1 MYAIPDLNKVK
12 DMLKRFYTVL
22 VLGAALACNA
32 APSKPIKVEGST
44 NIEPTEQQSTVCR
57 TVAQII
63 STSNY
68 KRVPIDDSLSAVI
81 FDRYLKS
88 LDETHI
94 YLTAA
99 DVGDFN
105 KYKLTLDDD
114 IKSGNLANVFYIFN
128 IFQKRQID
136 HIKYE
141 LAQLNKT
148 FDFTQNDNFTYDRE
162 KLPWGTEAELD
173 SYWAKRVKYDM
184 LNLQIAKNDMAK
196 NKETL
201 TKRYE
206 NLLSQLNKLS
216 NDDVFQIFMTE
227 FTEAIDPH
235 TAYLNSSNTAQFN
248 IEMSR
253 SLEGIGATLTTKNEY
268 ITITSLVPGGPAD
281 KTHQV
286 NTGDRIIG
294 VAQGADGEFQDII
307 GWRIDNAIKLIR
319 GAKGTIVKLK
329 ILPQGKTAADKP
341 SIIEIVREKV
351 ILQDQLVKKETRTY
365 NSNGKTYKIGIINV
379 PAFYNDARSGVS
391 NYHSTTRDMK
401 LVLDSLR
408 RENVD
413 GIVVDLRENGG
424 GSLAEAISLTGL
436 FIKTGPVVQVRE
448 PENIEVDADEDPS
461 VAYSGP
467 MAVLVDRF
475 SASASEIFS
484 GAIQDYGRGLI
495 IGTQTYGK
503 GSVQSPIDLDRVIAS
518 FGDRLANAVRGR
530 AVAINGQNTY
540 GQLNLTIAKFYR
552 ISGGSTQHK
561 GVIPDIQF
569 PSTIPLDKYGEDTE
583 PSAMPYDVIPKSDY
597 TKVANLAP
605 IIPQLTKQHE
615 QRMASNVN
623 YKLLLEDIADYKKSE
638 KEKSVTLNEQQ
649 LKKQRDADEQKTFER
664 DNMRRVALG
673 LPALKKGQPKP
684 KKEDLDFLKFEAG
697 QILVDY
703 MNLGD
708 KYTRINNVPI
718 NQRVTTA
725 PVTNPRINVRH

>member
-1 MYAIPDLNKVK
+1 MLYSIPDLNKVK

-32 APSKPIKVEGST
+32 APSKPIKVDGST
-44 NIEPTEQQSTVCR
+44 NLEPTEQQSTVCR

-63 STSNY
+63 SSSNY
-68 KRVPIDDSLSAVI
+68 KKVPLNDSLSAVI
-81 FDRYLKS
+81 FDRYIKS
-88 LDETHI
+88 LDETHV
-94 YLTAA
+94 YLTAGDIA
-99 DVGDFN
+99 DFN

-114 IKSGNLANVFYIFN
+114 IKAGNLANVFYIFN
-128 IFQKRQID
+128 VFQKKQMD

-141 LAQLNKT
+141 LAQLNQP
-148 FDFTQNDNFTYDRE
+148 FDFTQNETFTYDRE
-162 KLPWGTEAELD
+162 KLPWGTEADLD
-173 SYWAKRVKYDM
+173 NYWAKRVKYDM
-184 LNLQIAKNDMAK
+184 LNLKLAGTDMAK

-206 NLLSQLNKLS
+206 NLLSQISKLS

-235 TAYLNSSNTAQFN
+235 TAYLNPSNTAQFN

-253 SLEGIGATLTTKNEY
+253 SLEGIGATLTSKNEY
-268 ITITSLVPGGPAD
+268 ITIQSLVQGGPAD
-281 KTHQV
+281 KTHLV

-294 VAQGADGEFQDII
+294 VAQGTAGEFQDII
-307 GWRIDNAIKLIR
+307 GWRTDNAIKLIR

-329 ILPQGKTAADKP
+329 LLPQGKTAADKP
-341 SIIEIVREKV
+341 NIVEILRDKI

-365 NSNGKTYKIGIINV
+365 KSNGKTFKVGIINV
-379 PAFYNDARSGVS
+379 PAFYNDARSGVA

-401 LVLDSLR
+401 LVLDSLKQ
-408 RENVD
+408 ENVD

-436 FIKTGPVVQVRE
+436 FIKSGPVVQVRDLGG
-448 PENIEVDADEDPS
+448 IEVDADEDPS

-503 GSVQSPIDLDRVIAS
+503 GSVQSPIDLDRVITS
-518 FGDRLANAVRGR
+518 FGERVANVVRGNR
-530 AVAINGQNTY
+530 TRNGNGENTY

-552 ISGGSTQHK
+552 VSGGSTQHK

-569 PSTIPLDKYGEDTE
+569 PSVIPLDKYGEDTE

-597 TKVANLAP
+597 VKVANLAP
-605 IIPQLTKQHE
+605 VIPALTKQHE
-615 QRMASNVN
+615 QRMNSNAN
-623 YKLLLEDIADYKKSE
+623 FKYLMEDIADYKKSE
-638 KEKSVTLNEQQ
+638 KEKSVPLNEQQ

-673 LPALKKGQPKP
+673 LAPLKKGQPKP

-708 KYTRINNVPI
+708 KYTRVNNTGTPFR
-718 NQRVTTA
+718 Q
-725 PVTNPRINVRH
+725 